1 MQRQLVVIAGPDQGH
16 VFPLVDGQTLVIG
29 RGQTSQTQLKDPRVS
44 RVHCSLQVETEKIL
58 LIDAGS
64 AGGTMVDGEPVTRH
78 ELKPGEII
86 QVGGTQ
92 LRFVMEGA
100 QDESTML
107 EPFDPK
113 PKPKTTPLKDLV
125 GESFAHFTLEA
136 IIAPGVTGMVFRAH
150 DTQADRPAAVKVLSP
165 EFTGTAEQRERFVR
179 AIKTMLPVR
188 HENLVELY
196 AAGKR
201 GPYCWVAMEYV
212 KGENLMQVIDR
223 IGAAGMLDWRN
234 SFRVALHVGRALEAA
249 YEHQIIHRNV
259 TPTNILQHSSD
270 RWVKLGDLT
279 LAKAI
284 EGTLARQIT
293 RPGELVGD
301 VAYMSPERTR
311 EGAEVDGRSDI
322 YGLGATLYALLT
334 GRPPLE
340 ARSLPELVTKIRDEK
355 PAPPKDY
362 QMSIPDLFQDL
373 VLWTLAKRPEDR
385 PQTPTDLLRDLER
398 VAKYQGLTDF

>member
-1 MQRQLVVIAGPDQGH
+1 
-16 VFPLVDGQTLVIG
+16 
-29 RGQTSQTQLKDPRVS
+29 
-44 RVHCSLQVETEKIL
+44 
-58 LIDAGS
+58 
-64 AGGTMVDGEPVTRH
+64 
-78 ELKPGEII
+78 
-86 QVGGTQ
+86 
-92 LRFVMEGA
+92 
-100 QDESTML
+100 
-107 EPFDPK
+107 
-113 PKPKTTPLKDLV
+113 
-125 GESFAHFTLEA
+125 
-136 IIAPGVTGMVFRAH
+136 MVFRAR

-165 EFTGTAEQRERFVR
+165 EFTGTEEQQKRFVR
-179 AIKTMLPVR
+179 SIKTMLPIR

-249 YEHQIIHRNV
+249 YEHKIIHRNV

-270 RWVKLGDLT
+270 KWVKLGDLT

-362 QMSIPDLFQDL
+362 QMAIPDLFQDL

-398 VAKYQGLTDF
+398 IAKYQGLTDL